1 MTDPIIQRQNL
12 FSLLDMAKRPGQ
24 STGMRMR
31 GNESGSESILAMLEK
46 SDPEGANAL
55 RTQIGEA
62 RSVLDRMEA
71 VRENAGDQRKEAA
84 RQKIERIK
92 AQLAMLRLL
101 AAADPEA
108 AARQASRLARELAA
122 AVKDYTASGGT
133 ATVTPTAGAG
143 VTGGA
148 MAGQTPPPTAGATTS
163 GASEAETTTTAEATP
178 PQSTSIQATATPTP
192 DQSPANEGAPG
203 KPDEDA
209 DGKARGQ
216 TGDGSDTAPSPS
228 PREEE
233 REAIRNRANALV
245 GQMAQR
251 FGESRA
257 ESEFAAEIRQIKA
270 ALKTIMEAAKRKLRA
285 EDGESDADRDIKAGE
300 RALREVER
308 ALDSLAPA
316 PAAGPS
322 VTVDLLA

>member
-1 MTDPIIQRQNL
+1 MTDPIMQRQTL
-12 FSLLDMAKRPGQ
+12 FSLLDTAQRQGR
-24 STGMRMR
+24 SAGIRTRGTG
-31 GNESGSESILAMLEK
+31 SGRDSLLAMLEK
-46 SDPEGANAL
+46 SDPEGTKAL
-55 RTQIGEA
+55 RNQMAET
-62 RSVLDRMEA
+62 RSVLDRMES

-133 ATVTPTAGAG
+133 ATITPTAGVGAG

-148 MAGQTPPPTAGATTS
+148 MAGQTPPPAGDATAS
-163 GASEAETTTTAEATP
+163 GAPQVETTTQVTTPQAATTP
-178 PQSTSIQATATPTP
+178 PP
-192 DQSPANEGAPG
+192 DQASPDEGAPG
-203 KPDEDA
+203 KPDEEA
-209 DGKARGQ
+209 NGKADDQ
-216 TGDGSDTAPSPS
+216 TGDASDTDQFPSA
-228 PREEE
+228 REEQ
-233 REAIRNRANALV
+233 REAIQNRANALV

-270 ALKTIMEAAKRKLRA
+270 SLKSIMEAAKRELRA
-285 EDGESDADRDIKAGE
+285 EDGDDPNVERDIKAGE
-300 RALREVER
+300 RALREVDR
-308 ALDSLAPA
+308 ALDSLAPT

-322 VTVDLLA
+322 VTVDILA